1 MAATRPTYQAL
12 VDAAVQATSASSGWL
27 LADDENGLTVVATS
41 GQAATHQE
49 LRSTILPRGAKAYV
63 LAAGQPTALLPQ
75 PGDSDNADAGGAPGI
90 PPSLLAVPCGEDDIV
105 GVLEVSG
112 KAGGANFDFADIAA
126 LSGLA
131 HVASAALIEQ
141 DVVEV
146 TVTSPAQLA
155 TELTSLAG
163 RNPARYRD
171 VARIVEAMLSLE
183 A

>member
-1 MAATRPTYQAL
+1 MAATRATYQAL
-12 VDAAVQATSASSGWL
+12 VDAAVQATHASSGWL
-27 LADDENGLTVVATS
+27 LADDQDGLMVVATS
-41 GQAATHQE
+41 GQAASHQE
-49 LRSTILPRGAKAYV
+49 LGSAVVARGAKAYV

-75 PGDSDNADAGGAPGI
+75 PGDIANADAGGAPGV
-90 PPSLLAVPCGEDDIV
+90 PPSLLAVPCGEDDVV

-131 HVASAALIEQ
+131 RVASAALIEQ

-146 TVTSPAQLA
+146 SVAPPAQLA
-155 TELTSLAG
+155 ADLTSLAG

-171 VARIVEAMLSLE
+171 IARIVEAMLSIE
-183 A
+183 T

>member
-12 VDAAVQATSASSGWL
+12 VDAAVQATQASSGWL
-27 LADDENGLTVVATS
+27 LADEADGMRVVATS

-49 LRSTILPRGAKAYV
+49 LGATIEARGAKAYV

-75 PGDSDNADAGGAPGI
+75 PGDVDNADAGGAPGV
-90 PPSLLAVPCGEDDIV
+90 PSSLLAVPCGEDDVV

-112 KAGGANFDFADIAA
+112 KAGGANFDFADISA

-131 HVASAALIEQ
+131 RVASAALIEQ
-141 DVVEV
+141 DAVEV
-146 TVTSPAQLA
+146 TVASPAQLA
-155 TELTSLAG
+155 GELTALAS

-171 VARIVEAMLSLE
+171 VARIVESMLSIE